1 MTEEKKKQEEQEQE
15 RQEQKQEEQTKKE
28 NGKPSEKK
36 RKKDEKKQL
45 KEEIET
51 LNDQLLRNQAELQN
65 FKRRMN
71 EERIRERKFANAEL
85 VKSLLPVLD
94 NFEIALKKERENGS
108 EATVK
113 GFEMIRRDFYQTLKD
128 AGLEEID
135 AEGEEFDPKLHQAVM
150 KEPRDDVEDNT
161 VVEELQKGYLFKDRL
176 LRASMVKVSEKT
188 TPEETEK
195 TPDSQPE
202 NEKGEC

>member
-1 MTEEKKKQEEQEQE
+1 MTEDKKQEQQA
-15 RQEQKQEEQTKKE
+15 KQEEKEAQQEKRKEDSKEKSAKKQ
-28 NGKPSEKK
+28 
-36 RKKDEKKQL
+36 KKDEQKLL
-45 KEEIET
+45 KEEVES
-51 LNDQLLRNQAELQN
+51 LKDQLLRNQAELQN

-94 NFEIALKKERENGS
+94 NFEIALQKERENGS
-108 EATVK
+108 ETMVK
-113 GFEMIRRDFYQTLKD
+113 GFEMILRDFYATLKD
-128 AGLEEID
+128 AGLEEIE
-135 AEGEEFDPKLHQAVM
+135 AEGETFDPKLHQAVM

-188 TPEETEK
+188 D
-195 TPDSQPE
+195 DSQTPE